1 MAMERVTTLYK
12 EASALRVLA
21 RRSEMLPI
29 RDQLLGLALRCEY
42 LAQWMEE
49 NPEATDLRRDGYPPD
64 LH

>member
-1 MAMERVTTLYK
+1 MERVTTLYN

-49 NPEATDLRRDGYPPD
+49 NPEPADVRQNTFSPD

>member
-1 MAMERVTTLYK
+1 MERVTNLYK
-12 EASALRVLA
+12 EASALRALA

-42 LAQWMEE
+42 LAQCMEE
-49 NPEATDLRRDGYPPD
+49 SPEAADLMEDAFPPD